1 MFLKRWLK
9 NYLPFFARTQLQNQL
24 IFAAIECFDS
34 ELALL
39 WDWGSCFF
47 RQQPFYQSLSL
58 LHHLPALTDA
68 TAGLHVFC
76 SGSTKDSVSF
86 ICDGI

>member
-1 MFLKRWLK
+1 MVKKFCAI
-9 NYLPFFARTQLQNQL
+9 FARISVSCNLC
-24 IFAAIECFDS
+24 AIECFDS

-58 LHHLPALTDA
+58 LHHLSALTDA